1 VIEIEMAEDDWEQL
15 ITDVMEEQPGDIV
28 FDMQLQAMIRIAS
41 MKMTGEIFDWIAD
54 C

>member
-1 VIEIEMAEDDWEQL
+1 MQIELAEDDWEQL
-15 ITDVMEEQPGDIV
+15 ITEVMEEQPGDIV

-41 MKMTGEIFDWIAD
+41 MKMAGKILDWIAD